1 MNGHVFNASVPCL
14 GRESEL
20 ARLCD
25 GFGNALRRRGQ
36 IYLLRGEAG
45 IGKTRLVQE
54 LAART
59 LSAKGRVLW
68 GRCYEGEAAPAFWP
82 WIEALRTYME
92 GRSPAD
98 LRTTMG
104 DGASYIAAIL
114 PELKSKLA
122 SLGVQPHSD
131 PEGNRF
137 QLFDAVRTFL
147 DRASRNCPILLVLD
161 DLHWADQASLLLLEF
176 IAQHLSDIYRCWSS
190 ARIVRANTRAI

>member
-25 GFGNALRRRGQ
+25 GLGGALRGRGQ

-45 IGKTRLVQE
+45 IGKTRLAQE

-59 LSAKGRVLW
+59 ISAKGRVLW
-68 GRCYEGEAAPAFWP
+68 GRCYDGEAAPAFWP

-104 DGASYIAAIL
+104 DGVSYIAAIL
-114 PELKSKLA
+114 PELKGKL
-122 SLGVQPHSD
+122 SNLGVQPLSL
-131 PEGNRF
+131 PIITSGNI
-137 QLFDAVRTFL
+137 DDEVRRELT
-147 DRASRNCPILLVLD
+147 
-161 DLHWADQASLLLLEF
+161 
-176 IAQHLSDIYRCWSS
+176 
-190 ARIVRANTRAI
+190 AR